1 MNYIMVEIY
10 IINFSLNFSRRY
22 ENEIQFESTARRNY
36 TMARRHE
43 DGCQVTGRGTA
54 RISEKGEQF
63 ISTKSLYKKKA
74 FLKALQKNL
83 KYLLLQK

>member
-1 MNYIMVEIY
+1 MIKKY

-43 DGCQVTGRGTA
+43 DGCQVTGRNTT

-63 ISTKSLYKKKA
+63 ISIKNLRKKKA
-74 FLKALQKNL
+74 FLKIHKNL
-83 KYLLLQK
+83 KYLLL